1 MNTAPLVP
9 SIAAGLGGVTSVMV
23 GAPRWLTAGLFGC
36 LVLGLITVAV
46 LQAVLPQESV
56 HRLAWWRD
64 RRRHQQLRRQ
74 TRIRPGRPN
83 GRPEGQGH
91 DE

>member
-1 MNTAPLVP
+1 MNTAPLVS
-9 SIAAGLGGVTSVMV
+9 SIAAGLGGVTSMTV
-23 GAPRWLTAGLFGC
+23 GAPGRLTAGLFGC
-36 LVLGLITVAV
+36 LALGLITVAV
-46 LQAVLPQESV
+46 LQTLLPQESA

-74 TRIRPGRPN
+74 TRIRPERTN
-83 GRPEGQGH
+83 GRTEAQGH